1 MKGIIKFAVS
11 MAMCGAAVIMPSCG
25 GKGGSGDFPDN
36 FGTIGDAGR
45 VAYMMKAVS
54 PDSVAR
60 FICDAALGK
69 IEGAR
74 IDSLPTATLYAYEHY
89 KDTDLASFAAQYDSY
104 SQSLPLEEKMKLYAL
119 AGSYDPQQLGYQLGL
134 EYVGNIRSKKMTAD
148 EVAAELAAFKKA
160 CSRDH
165 DTYRR
170 FVKGFKVVLE
180 LEKGNGISGDIYRRF
195 INLSEE

>member
-1 MKGIIKFAVS
+1 MTKSAVY
-11 MAMCGAAVIMPSCG
+11 MALCGAVVSVCSCG
-25 GKGGSGDFPDN
+25 GKNGSGDFPDN

-45 VAYMMKAVS
+45 VSYMMKNVT

-69 IEGAR
+69 VEGAR

-89 KDTDLASFAAQYDSY
+89 KNTDLASFAAQYDAY

-148 EVAAELAAFKKA
+148 QVAAELEEFKKA
-160 CSRDH
+160 CGNDH
-165 DTYRR
+165 DTYKR

-180 LEKGNGISGDIYRRF
+180 LEKGNGISGDIYSRF
-195 INLSEE
+195 KNLNED

>member
-1 MKGIIKFAVS
+1 
-11 MAMCGAAVIMPSCG
+11 MALCGAVVSVCSCG
-25 GKGGSGDFPDN
+25 GKNGSGDFPDN

-45 VAYMMKAVS
+45 VSYMMKNVT

-69 IEGAR
+69 VEGAR

-89 KDTDLASFAAQYDSY
+89 KNTDLASFAAQYDAY

-148 EVAAELAAFKKA
+148 QVAAELKEFKKA
-160 CSRDH
+160 CGNDH
-165 DTYRR
+165 DTYKR

-180 LEKGNGISGDIYRRF
+180 LEKGNGISGDIYSRF
-195 INLSEE
+195 KNLNED

>member
-1 MKGIIKFAVS
+1 MRRMTKSAVY
-11 MAMCGAAVIMPSCG
+11 MALCGAVVSVCSCG
-25 GKGGSGDFPDN
+25 GKNGSGDFPDN

-45 VAYMMKAVS
+45 VSYMMKNVT

-69 IEGAR
+69 VEGAR

-89 KDTDLASFAAQYDSY
+89 KNTDLASFAAQYDAY

-148 EVAAELAAFKKA
+148 QVAAELEEFKKA
-160 CSRDH
+160 CGNDH
-165 DTYRR
+165 GTYKR

-180 LEKGNGISGDIYRRF
+180 LEKGNGISGDIYSRF
-195 INLSEE
+195 KNLNED

>member
-1 MKGIIKFAVS
+1 
-11 MAMCGAAVIMPSCG
+11 MALCGAVVSVCSCG
-25 GKGGSGDFPDN
+25 GKNGFRGISPDN

-45 VAYMMKAVS
+45 VSYMMKNVT

-69 IEGAR
+69 VEGAR

-89 KDTDLASFAAQYDSY
+89 KNTDLASFAAQYDAY

-148 EVAAELAAFKKA
+148 QVAAELEEFKKA
-160 CSRDH
+160 CGNDH
-165 DTYRR
+165 DTYKR

-180 LEKGNGISGDIYRRF
+180 LEKGNGISGDIYSRF
-195 INLSEE
+195 KNLNED

>member
-1 MKGIIKFAVS
+1 
-11 MAMCGAAVIMPSCG
+11 MALCGAVVSVCSCG
-25 GKGGSGDFPDN
+25 GKNRSGDFPDN

-45 VAYMMKAVS
+45 VSYMMKNVT

-69 IEGAR
+69 VEGAR

-89 KDTDLASFAAQYDSY
+89 KNTDLASFAAQYDAY

-148 EVAAELAAFKKA
+148 QVAAELEEFKKA
-160 CSRDH
+160 CGNDH
-165 DTYRR
+165 GTYKR

-180 LEKGNGISGDIYRRF
+180 LEKGNGISGDIYSRF
-195 INLSEE
+195 KNLNED

>member
-1 MKGIIKFAVS
+1 MTKSAVC
-11 MAMCGAAVIMPSCG
+11 MALCGAVVSVCSCG
-25 GKGGSGDFPDN
+25 GKNGSGDFPDN

-45 VAYMMKAVS
+45 VSYMMKNVT

-69 IEGAR
+69 VEGAR

-89 KDTDLASFAAQYDSY
+89 KNTDLASFAAQYDAY

-148 EVAAELAAFKKA
+148 QVAAELEEFKKA
-160 CSRDH
+160 CGNDH
-165 DTYRR
+165 DTYKR

-180 LEKGNGISGDIYRRF
+180 LEKGNGISGDIYSRF
-195 INLSEE
+195 KNLNED

>member
-1 MKGIIKFAVS
+1 MTKSAVY
-11 MAMCGAAVIMPSCG
+11 MALCGAVVSVCSCG
-25 GKGGSGDFPDN
+25 GKNGSGDFPDN

-45 VAYMMKAVS
+45 VSYMMKNVT

-69 IEGAR
+69 VGGAR

-89 KDTDLASFAAQYDSY
+89 KNTDLASFAAQYDAY

-148 EVAAELAAFKKA
+148 QVAAELEEFKKA
-160 CSRDH
+160 CGNDH
-165 DTYRR
+165 GTYKR

-180 LEKGNGISGDIYRRF
+180 LEKGNGISGDIYSRF
-195 INLSEE
+195 KNLNED

>member
-1 MKGIIKFAVS
+1 MTKSAVY
-11 MAMCGAAVIMPSCG
+11 MALCGAVVSVCSCG
-25 GKGGSGDFPDN
+25 GKNGSGDFPDN

-45 VAYMMKAVS
+45 VSYMMKNVT

-69 IEGAR
+69 VEGAR

-89 KDTDLASFAAQYDSY
+89 KNTDLASFAAQYDAY

-148 EVAAELAAFKKA
+148 QVAAELEEFKKA
-160 CSRDH
+160 CGNDH
-165 DTYRR
+165 GTYKR

-180 LEKGNGISGDIYRRF
+180 LEKGNGISGDIYSRF
-195 INLSEE
+195 KNLNED